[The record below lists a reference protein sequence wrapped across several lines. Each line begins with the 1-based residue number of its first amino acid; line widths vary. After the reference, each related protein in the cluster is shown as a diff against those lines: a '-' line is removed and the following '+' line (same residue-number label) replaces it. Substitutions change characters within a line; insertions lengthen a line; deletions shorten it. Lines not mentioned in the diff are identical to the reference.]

1 MAVHLNEHLTY
12 RKIFRLTI
20 SPILMM
26 IFTSI
31 YTIVDGLFIA
41 NFAGTSAFAGVNL
54 IFPLCMVVGGV
65 GFMFGTG
72 GNALVSKYLGMQQKE
87 RANAAFSM
95 LVYFTFA
102 LGVLL
107 SFAGFFLVEPFA
119 RWMASLTENN
129 TEEMIKEAISY
140 GHILMAGQALFM
152 MQNLFQSFF
161 QTAERPHLGFFFTL
175 FAGITNAALDA
186 MFIAGLRWGVV
197 GAASATIIG
206 YGVGA
211 LGPLLYFLIKRDG
224 VIVLGKPKFEARELL
239 QAAGNGSSE
248 FVSNI
253 SSSVLAM
260 VFNFQLLRYLG
271 EDGVSAYGII
281 LYVGF
286 VFMAIF
292 IGFAIG
298 LSPVV
303 GYNFG
308 AGNKKELKNILIKA
322 LICMGVVGLI
332 MFTIGESMANLISG
346 VFASDSPALKELATR
361 AVRFY
366 SFSYLFAGIGI
377 FISSFFT
384 ALNNGLISA
393 IISFVRTLVFQLAF
407 VLLIPLIF
415 GADGIWLAPTLSE
428 VGSLLLSFFFLF
440 KERKRY
446 GYFDRTSS

>member
-72 GNALVSKYLGMQQKE
+72 GNALVSKYLGMQEKE

-95 LVYFTFA
+95 LVCFTFV
-102 LGVLL
+102 LGIFI
-107 SFAGFFLVEPFA
+107 SFGGFFLVEPFA

-129 TEEMIKEAISY
+129 TGEMIQEAITY
-140 GHILMAGQALFM
+140 GRILMAGQALFM

-161 QTAERPHLGFFFTL
+161 QTAERPHLGFLFTVL
-175 FAGITNAALDA
+175 AGLTNAALDA
-186 MFIAGLRWGVV
+186 LFIAGFHWGVV

-206 YGVGA
+206 YAVGA
-211 LGPLLYFLIKRDG
+211 IGPFVYFLAKRDG
-224 VIVLGKPKFEARELL
+224 VIVLTKPAFQGKELL

-253 SSSVLAM
+253 SSSILAM

-281 LYVGF
+281 MYVGF

-308 AGNKKELKNILIKA
+308 ANNKKELKNILVKA
-322 LICMGVVGLI
+322 LICMGVAGLI
-332 MFTIGESMANLISG
+332 MFGIGELLANVIAGIFSG
-346 VFASDSPALKELATR
+346 ESDSLKELSIHAM
-361 AVRFY
+361 RFY
-366 SFSYLFAGIGI
+366 SFCYLFAGIGI
-377 FISSFFT
+377 FLSSFFT

-393 IISFVRTLVFQLAF
+393 IISFVRTLVFQLSF

-415 GADGIWLAPTLSE
+415 GADGIWLAPTLAE
-428 VGSLLLSFFFLF
+428 IGSFLLSFFFLF

-446 GYFDRTSS
+446 GYFGRTSS

>member
-161 QTAERPHLGFFFTL
+161 QTAERPHLGFFFT
-175 FAGITNAALDA
+175 
-186 MFIAGLRWGVV
+186 
-197 GAASATIIG
+197 
-206 YGVGA
+206 
-211 LGPLLYFLIKRDG
+211 
-224 VIVLGKPKFEARELL
+224 
-239 QAAGNGSSE
+239 
-248 FVSNI
+248 
-253 SSSVLAM
+253 
-260 VFNFQLLRYLG
+260 
-271 EDGVSAYGII
+271 
-281 LYVGF
+281 
-286 VFMAIF
+286 
-292 IGFAIG
+292 
-298 LSPVV
+298 
-303 GYNFG
+303 
-308 AGNKKELKNILIKA
+308 
-322 LICMGVVGLI
+322 
-332 MFTIGESMANLISG
+332 
-346 VFASDSPALKELATR
+346 
-361 AVRFY
+361 
-366 SFSYLFAGIGI
+366 
-377 FISSFFT
+377 
-384 ALNNGLISA
+384 
-393 IISFVRTLVFQLAF
+393 
-407 VLLIPLIF
+407 
-415 GADGIWLAPTLSE
+415 
-428 VGSLLLSFFFLF
+428 
-440 KERKRY
+440 
-446 GYFDRTSS
+446 